1 MLIKDVKVLFEEKD
15 LVETFNKYYINM
27 AENSSGIKPYNVALE
42 KDISKDKAAIDL
54 IIKFYKN
61 HPSIGKIK

>member
-1 MLIKDVKVLFEEKD
+1 MFEEKD

-27 AENSSGIKPYNVALE
+27 AENSSGIKAYNVALE
-42 KDISKDKAAIDL
+42 NDISKDNTAIDL

-61 HPSIGKIK
+61 HPSIGKIN

>member
-27 AENSSGIKPYNVALE
+27 AENSSGIKPYNVE
-42 KDISKDKAAIDL
+42 NDISKDNAAIDL
-54 IIKFYKN
+54 ITKFYKN
-61 HPSIGKIK
+61 HPSIGKIN